1 MAAPLY
7 VTQSGRLWHAGLIL
21 LVTGESRSSTLKCTE
36 IADANSLSSILA
48 VGLPGK
54 LHIGLLLSPSWS

>member
-21 LVTGESRSSTLKCTE
+21 IVT
-36 IADANSLSSILA
+36 
-48 VGLPGK
+48 VGLPG
-54 LHIGLLLSPSWS
+54 ISLLPSIQRMPLTDSTGKDAYLKSTGTISTLAGSQS

>member
-21 LVTGESRSSTLKCTE
+21 IVT
-36 IADANSLSSILA
+36 
-48 VGLPGK
+48 VGLPGESRRFA
-54 LHIGLLLSPSWS
+54 LVYTTQGN